1 MNDYHT
7 RCPVFCIAD
16 IPASTLNLLLECSE
30 EYMREFSGDELD
42 ISQDIVIMNT
52 KEISSISKGSSLP
65 VDSSPTAFVGHT
77 VWEIRDWFDANITQ
91 PRRKGFMR
99 YWFLVLDAQSIEDET
114 CLFVCTL
121 DVPMQSLRCDFD
133 VALQNAVLCEV
144 NGDSFETSDDL
155 NAVLCDINGDS
166 IELEGLMGCYMR
178 SGVIMTKAT
187 MKLVCDGGLYI
198 EGGEV
203 KLDQEWRDFSNW

>member
-16 IPASTLNLLLECSE
+16 IPASMLNLLLECSE
-30 EYMREFSGDELD
+30 EYMREFEGDDLD

-52 KEISSISKGSSLP
+52 KEVSSISKGSSLP

-91 PRRKGFMR
+91 PRRKGFMQ
-99 YWFLVLDAQSIEDET
+99 YWFLVLDAQSIEDES

-144 NGDSFETSDDL
+144 RGH
-155 NAVLCDINGDS
+155 S
-166 IELEGLMGCYMR
+166 IESEGLMGCYMR
-178 SGVIMTKAT
+178 SGVIMTKANL
-187 MKLVCDGGLYI
+187 KLACDGGLYM
-198 EGGEV
+198 ERGEV
-203 KLDQEWRDFSNW
+203 LLNQAWRDFSNW